1 MPQVVLVLEHLAA
14 EDEAEPVHRLN
25 AVLERQRGLEAD
37 HRDFLLHI
45 DRVRLAAHHLHLQVQ
60 HARLRRPAS
69 IGYVSTASR
78 AGAAVV
84 VFLVG
89 HTTNAPPPIMRDG
102 ALLLLL
108 YIALIVL
115 IHQIFAQRARPG
127 HAY

>member
-25 AVLERQRGLEAD
+25 AVLERQRGLETGY
-37 HRDFLLHI
+37 RDSLLHI

-69 IGYVSTASR
+69 IGYVSTESR
-78 AGAAVV
+78 AGAAVVVV

-108 YIALIVL
+108 
-115 IHQIFAQRARPG
+115 
-127 HAY
+127 